1 MTQEQELSLKMLKSM
16 REKIRKERDEANRLA
31 VTDYQ
36 NHEMY
41 FGWVDEFDNI
51 LTQICRRIEM
61 LQNLP

>member
-1 MTQEQELSLKMLKSM
+1 MLKSM

-31 VTDYQ
+31 VADYS

-51 LTQICRRIEM
+51 LTQICKRIEM